1 MLRCRSWVNT
11 PRERVLESASMHG
24 LRGRSSNR
32 CVEIFLIVTISV
44 GIASAQKGPET
55 LRSLNVR
62 VTGTDDSV
70 IQSLTKDDF
79 SVHENGRPLEIRGF
93 ETVETPFSILLLVDR
108 SSEMEDEWLFLEPAI
123 HRFLKTLRPQDRF
136 AIAAFADKAE
146 MLADWRSAAKGD
158 PIQVDLRP
166 NRFQQSLMISGGRI
180 SPDGQRQGASYSFKP
195 VQTDFYGALLWS
207 ERQLQGVQSRKA
219 VIVFSS
225 GIQPRPP
232 AKRVAKGEFRI
243 VNSEDDRDFQ
253 KILATTLENEVSL
266 YFLTVNTDLNPRR
279 AFPIGGLVDAQQIR
293 SRLQQL
299 GEMSGGG
306 NAYPRN
312 PDEVAPL
319 YEQIARELGQSYT
332 LTFAA
337 TQDDSQIE
345 VRVRGDNLRVR
356 KLLSTLAPVKA
367 TVE

>member
-1 MLRCRSWVNT
+1 MLRCRSWLNAT
-11 PRERVLESASMHG
+11 RERVLESASMHG

-32 CVEIFLIVTISV
+32 WVEFFLFVMMSV
-44 GIASAQKGPET
+44 GIVSAQKAPER

-79 SVHENGRPLEIRGF
+79 GVHENGRPVEIRRF
-93 ETVETPFSILLLVDR
+93 ETVETPFSILLLIDR

-136 AIAAFADKAE
+136 AIAAFTDRSE
-146 MLADWRSAAKGD
+146 ILADWRSVGKGD

-166 NRFQQSLMISGGRI
+166 NRFQQSLMIAGARI
-180 SPDGQRQGASYSFKP
+180 SPDGQGQGASYSFKP
-195 VQTDFYGALLWS
+195 VQTDFYGALSWS
-207 ERQLQGVQSRKA
+207 ENQLQGVQTRKA

-232 AKRVAKGEFRI
+232 MKRAEKGEFQI
-243 VNSEDDRDFQ
+243 VNSEDDREFQ
-253 KILATTLENEVSL
+253 KILAATAKNEVPL

-279 AFPIGGLVDAQQIR
+279 AFPIGELINHQQIR
-293 SRLQQL
+293 SRLRQL

-337 TQDDSQIE
+337 TQEDSQIE